1 MKQITKKKGIE
12 MIKKQLKEGDKMF
25 IVPKV
30 HKSKLK
36 TRPCGMCGEED
47 TMLVCMECM
56 RRVIENKKK
65 SEVEKDYPRS
75 PR

>member
-1 MKQITKKKGIE
+1 MNKQE
-12 MIKKQLKEGDKMF
+12 LDLIKKSLRQGDKQF
-25 IVPKV
+25 IQPKV

-56 RRVIENKKK
+56 RIAIENKK
-65 SEVEKDYPRS
+65 RS
-75 PR
+75 KK